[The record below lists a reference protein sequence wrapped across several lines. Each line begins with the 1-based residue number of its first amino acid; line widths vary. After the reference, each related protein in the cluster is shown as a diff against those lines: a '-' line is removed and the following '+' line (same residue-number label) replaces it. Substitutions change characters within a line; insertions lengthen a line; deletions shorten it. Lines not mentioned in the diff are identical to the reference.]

1 MRYNRFEL
9 SDPTLKAA
17 PSLLP
22 EFLDSVALIGV
33 DLSTGRTGSKRR
45 TIIEPH
51 LLYVGHE
58 KVPVLIVDNYVADL
72 DAIVSRARA
81 LSPYPQASPYPG
93 ERLFITPG
101 DSLMADYISPMLNT
115 LAPII
120 SDAFNADIL
129 GAISASLSRVTTRPE
144 KLTRYQS
151 HPHFDDTSG
160 TMIAILHYLTPTMGT
175 ALYRHRATGLERI
188 TEDKLAYYL
197 ASIEH
202 LGARENYMCGS
213 NDEYE
218 MTAAITGHRGRI
230 AVYPSNALH
239 SGMIPP
245 DHFTDLGCQERL
257 TTNVFIRLA

>member
-1 MRYNRFEL
+1 LWDSGLIWR
-9 SDPTLKAA
+9 PTGGADGLEKA
-17 PSLLP
+17 
-22 EFLDSVALIGV
+22 D
-33 DLSTGRTGSKRR
+33 D
-45 TIIEPH
+45 IEPH
-51 LLYVGHE
+51 LLHVGHE

-72 DAIVSRARA
+72 DGIVGRARA
-81 LSPYPQASPYPG
+81 LSPYPQATGPYPG
-93 ERLFITPG
+93 ERHFITPG
-101 DSLMADYISPMLNT
+101 DSLMADYIGPMLNT

-160 TMIAILHYLTPTMGT
+160 TMIAILHYLTPTLGT
-175 ALYRHRATGLERI
+175 ALYRHRGTGLERI
-188 TEDKLAYYL
+188 TEDRLAYYL
-197 ASIEH
+197 ASIGH
-202 LGARENYMCGS
+202 LGAREAYMCGS